1 MSKVQNGKLY
11 YQLVQNNAAGSKFYQ
26 MWYARVK
33 HIDTVTFDELITHM
47 ANHNVGFPRG
57 IVSGVMMSFVDCLLE
72 LVAQSK
78 KVQLGDL
85 GTFYLNITSKPAA
98 KYEEFN
104 ATENIMDCGLRFI
117 SSQTEN
123 KDNLTR
129 SAFTKA
135 MTYRNF
141 TTLMRDSDKMLVD
154 NANIEKN
161 KTV

>member
-11 YQLVQNNAAGSKFYQ
+11 YQLIQNNVADSKFYQ
-26 MWYARVK
+26 MWYAKAK

-57 IVSGVMMSFVDCLLE
+57 VVSGVMMSFVDCLLE
-72 LVAQSK
+72 LMAQSK

-85 GTFYLNITSKPAA
+85 GTFYLNLTSKPAA

-104 ATENIMDCGLRFI
+104 AAENIMDCGLRFI

-135 MTYRNF
+135 MSFKNF
-141 TTLMRDSDKMLVD
+141 NTLMRESDKMLVD
-154 NANIEKN
+154 SANKEKN

>member
-11 YQLVQNNAAGSKFYQ
+11 YQLFQNNVADSKFYQ
-26 MWYARVK
+26 MWNAKAK

-57 IVSGVMMSFVDCLLE
+57 VVSGVMMSFVDCLLE

-85 GTFYLNITSKPAA
+85 GTFYLNLTSKPAA

-104 ATENIMDCGLRFI
+104 AAENIMDCGLRFI

-135 MTYRNF
+135 MSFKNF
-141 TTLMRDSDKMLVD
+141 NTLMRESDKMLVD
-154 NANIEKN
+154 TANKEKN